1 MMPSNR
7 MTPDEIAAQKA
18 RMEKLAKR
26 FPSLRPP
33 KVKVVQ
39 YPAPIQWRDASLYRD
54 LGYWVLPVE
63 RSQLD
68 KGLERPEG
76 AFAHG
81 VIGDPSNPNDVTV
94 GIGGCRLFIGNASL
108 EDCKASWCGFVR
120 IDVPT
125 DKIVA
130 RELGE
135 VVARYLPGGPIRVDA
150 ATPSLLFPFQ
160 LAPGEVAGGFD
171 PREWT
176 RATNGYALPTDAR
189 SDGLN
194 RVSVCTAA
202 ECFIPNGHRYSWVD
216 GRELLAVPRAA
227 LPTLS
232 MAQSRGL
239 VIECDAFLTAR
250 VAAPPTRIERMI
262 ARVTRK
268 HA

>member
-18 RMEKLAKR
+18 RMEKLARKY
-26 FPSLRPP
+26 PSLRPP

-39 YPAPIQWRDASLYRD
+39 YPAPIQWRDATLYRD
-54 LGYWVLPVE
+54 LGYWALPVE
-63 RSQLD
+63 RRQLD

-81 VIGDPSNPNDVTV
+81 VIGEPCNANDVTV

-108 EDCKASWCGFVR
+108 DAIQSTWCGFVR

-135 VVARYLPGGPIRVDA
+135 VVARYLPAGPIRVDA
-150 ATPSLLFPFQ
+150 STPSLLFPFQ
-160 LAPGEVAGGFD
+160 LCAADVAKGWD
-171 PREWT
+171 PREWM
-176 RATNGYALPTDAR
+176 RSTNPYTPG
-189 SDGLN
+189 GK
-194 RVSVCTAA
+194 VSVCTAGDA
-202 ECFIPNGHRYSWVD
+202 FIPNGHRYSWVD

-232 MAQSRGL
+232 IKQSRAL
-239 VIECDAFLTAR
+239 VIDCDALLTAR
-250 VAAPPTRIERMI
+250 VAVPPTGLQQRI
-262 ARVTRK
+262 ARITARFKV
-268 HA
+268 A